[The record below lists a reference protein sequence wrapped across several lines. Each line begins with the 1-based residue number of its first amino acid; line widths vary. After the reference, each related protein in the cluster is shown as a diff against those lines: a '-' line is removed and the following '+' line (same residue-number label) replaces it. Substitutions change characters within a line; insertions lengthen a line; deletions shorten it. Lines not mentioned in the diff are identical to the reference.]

1 MIITQKAIPRRTV
14 LRGLGASL
22 ALPLLDGMVPAF
34 AAMRNTAA
42 NPTRRLAVVYVPNGM
57 MMEHWTPAAEGD
69 AFDFPMIL
77 KPLEPYRRHVQVL
90 SGMRGVESPGPH
102 ARASTRFLTGM
113 PSKPDDG
120 SNLLGGVSMDQ
131 IAGRVH
137 GRETQLATLELALD
151 GRDFAGSCDDGFS
164 CAYTNTIAWANE
176 LTPLPME
183 NNPRAVF
190 EMLFGDTGST
200 DPAVRKARLSKDAS
214 LIDSVTERAADLS
227 RQLGSGDRAKLD
239 QYLDAVRDVERR
251 IQMAEAQS
259 DRELPVVAQP
269 AGIPGTMGEH
279 AALMFDLLALAYET
293 DLTRVATF
301 MLGREIT
308 GRTYAEIGVPDAHH
322 PDLAPPAGP
331 GKAAEAD
338 EDQPVSRPALR
349 RLRGASADNPGRRR
363 FAARPFDDRVRCRYG
378 RQQLTHL
385 GEPANPAGRRRR
397 RQRRASRQVP
407 GGDADGQSP
416 PEPARQDGC
425 AGGIA
430 GAQHRPSAARSAVEP
445 VGVHSSRRMHCW
457 LRGARGCFPAVP
469 AGDGTAHRLSHAPR
483 PDYSCMLLRL
493 LRTWLRP
500 YRPWLLGV
508 VVLQFV
514 ATIAALF
521 LPSLN
526 ADIIDNGVARGDTGY
541 IARTGIVMLAVALV
555 QIAATVAA
563 VYCGAR
569 TAMGLGRDMRAAVFQ
584 RVGSFSSREMAR
596 FGAPSLITRNTNDV
610 QQVQMLVLLSCT
622 LMVSAPIMMAGGV
635 IMALREDI
643 GLSWL
648 LGVSVPA
655 LLISL
660 GVVIYRDGAELP
672 AHAGAHR
679 RGQQDPA

>member
-269 AGIPGTMGEH
+269 AGIPDTMGEH

-308 GRTYAEIGVPDAHH
+308 GRTYAEIGVSDAHH
-322 PDLAPPAGP
+322 PISHHQRDPEKLQ
-331 GKAAEAD
+331 KLTKINQYHVQLFSDFLE
-338 EDQPVSRPALR
+338 
-349 RLRGASADNPGRRR
+349 RLRSTPDGDGSLLDHAMIIYGAGM
-363 FAARPFDDRVRCRYG
+363 
-378 RQQLTHL
+378 
-385 GEPANPAGRRRR
+385 
-397 RQRRASRQVP
+397 
-407 GGDADGQSP
+407 GDSNSHTSENLP
-416 PEPARQDGC
+416 ILL
-425 AGGIA
+425 AGGGA
-430 GAQHRPSAARSAVEP
+430 GAGGRHVRYPDETPMANLHLSLLDKMGVPVE
-445 VGVHSSRRMHCW
+445 
-457 LRGARGCFPAVP
+457 
-469 AGDGTAHRLSHAPR
+469 
-483 PDYSCMLLRL
+483 
-493 LRTWLRP
+493 
-500 YRPWLLGV
+500 
-508 VVLQFV
+508 
-514 ATIAALF
+514 
-521 LPSLN
+521 
-526 ADIIDNGVARGDTGY
+526 
-541 IARTGIVMLAVALV
+541 
-555 QIAATVAA
+555 
-563 VYCGAR
+563 
-569 TAMGLGRDMRAAVFQ
+569 
-584 RVGSFSSREMAR
+584 
-596 FGAPSLITRNTNDV
+596 
-610 QQVQMLVLLSCT
+610 
-622 LMVSAPIMMAGGV
+622 
-635 IMALREDI
+635 
-643 GLSWL
+643 
-648 LGVSVPA
+648 
-655 LLISL
+655 SL
-660 GVVIYRDGAELP
+660 GHSTGRLP
-672 AHAGAHR
+672 L
-679 RGQQDPA
+679 DPLSNL